1 MNWSELVWSGSK
13 RITQSLCL
21 PTPPAPAI
29 LKFHTS
35 SNSGQLTNKWLSV
48 SLFSCKMYCKGGGHL
63 DIFSVQPC
71 GVNLDL
77 ERQCCVLLAVC
88 SCVIDQP
95 PRCSC
100 WYRNACSLLH
110 KPERCANSFFAF
122 HQRKLVSQRMVIYA
136 KRQPFKL
143 WPYQVDK
150 EDKAKEK
157 YWDLECENTE
167 TWQKIKE
174 NT

>member
-1 MNWSELVWSGSK
+1 MGLDRAPIEFWKLVFLVPPSAQNSQKNTQVHLLIQKCLFFASQTWKMSK
-13 RITQSLCL
+13 QS
-21 PTPPAPAI
+21 
-29 LKFHTS
+29 
-35 SNSGQLTNKWLSV
+35 
-48 SLFSCKMYCKGGGHL
+48 
-63 DIFSVQPC
+63 
-71 GVNLDL
+71 
-77 ERQCCVLLAVC
+77 
-88 SCVIDQP
+88 
-95 PRCSC
+95 
-100 WYRNACSLLH
+100 
-110 KPERCANSFFAF
+110 FAF

-157 YWDLECENTE
+157 YWNLECENTE